1 MVEFKAIVND
11 VKTGKSYNVA
21 VSGHHANSLI
31 GINIGEVVDGI
42 FVGLPGYKL
51 KITGG
56 SDGNGTPMRRDLPGN
71 KRVKL
76 LLSDSLG
83 FHEKY
88 PGQRKRVAIRGS
100 AISAEIVQIN
110 MAVAEYGPKSIE
122 EPDQH
127 GRCRVRTQVH
137 RGVPQPPARGRGFRG
152 ELMKVPQQPEINIGM
167 IGHVDHGKTTLTK
180 ALSGEWTDRHS
191 EELKRGISIRLGY
204 ADVAFYKCPQCQGPA
219 AYGTTKKCKNCGAD
233 TEFLRAVSFVDAP
246 GHETLMATM
255 LSGAALMDGAL
266 LLVAANEKCPQPQT
280 KEHLMALSIIGIDK
294 IIIVQNKIDIVSREQ
309 AEQAIENY
317 RQIKEFV
324 KGTIAENAPII
335 PISANRG
342 VNIDMLIEAIEEHI
356 VSKVVRDVDAPPLMH
371 VARSFDIN
379 SPGTKPEDLKGGVL
393 GGSLMQGTLHV
404 GDEIEIA
411 PGRKTEVAGK
421 TVYERI
427 TATITSLEAG
437 GRSVD
442 KVLPGGLIA
451 IGTGLDAAITKS
463 DGLTGRVI
471 GRPGELPRVAH
482 DFSMKT
488 VLLDRVVGSSAEL
501 SVEEIKSNEPLML
514 SVGTATTVGVVK
526 SARNDSAEVAL
537 KIPVCILPGQ
547 RVAISRRISNKWRL
561 IGYGIVE

>member
-100 AISAEIVQIN
+100 RDLRRDR
-110 MAVAEYGPKSIE
+110 
-122 EPDQH
+122 PDQH

-137 RGVPQPPARGRGFRG
+137 RGVPQPPARGRGRG

-309 AEQAIENY
+309 AVENY

-379 SPGTKPEDLKGGVL
+379 APGTKPEDLKGGVL

-437 GRSVD
+437 GKSVD